1 MILSQCLRRLKGKSM
16 SNEELKEKQKALIDE
31 YQKKMDSEPEIK
43 KWVEHKKRLRLFGI
57 VFILAYYVIYYL
69 AYKSINAEINVL
81 LVAAK
86 ALFGIGWFS
95 FFIAPTGAW
104 KLNVMFYVSAIVN
117 SCSLAKVYM
126 KYGDFSAYFS
136 NGPLLAI
143 CMVMCFMIPVLYCIL
158 ACWLTVPEKNRKLS
172 DRAQELYKEYI
183 DNLNLL
189 AKNK

>member
-1 MILSQCLRRLKGKSM
+1 M

-86 ALFGIGWFS
+86 ALFGIGEFS
-95 FFIAPTGAW
+95 FLACRFPP
-104 KLNVMFYVSAIVN
+104 KLVSTI
-117 SCSLAKVYM
+117 LY
-126 KYGDFSAYFS
+126 YFS
-136 NGPLLAI
+136 IFG
-143 CMVMCFMIPVLYCIL
+143 
-158 ACWLTVPEKNRKLS
+158 
-172 DRAQELYKEYI
+172 
-183 DNLNLL
+183 
-189 AKNK
+189 